1 MQFHKIETYRIRIC
15 LALIVIGKLRPIKWV
30 QYDTFF
36 DCTRLSYQLYK
47 AYRDNSFTRSDLT
60 ITQSKLHVDI
70 LGFWEF
76 PECVN
81 QVGSICLSVVLPC
94 LVNFGFLLRDSSLW
108 LRVRWWWVGRIGVFY
123 YIIVTDGWWWVMGC
137 DGWWVMGDGSQK
149 GSRILLKL
157 FSDEVQVI

>member
-15 LALIVIGKLRPIKWV
+15 WALIVIGKLRPIKWV

-36 DCTRLSYQLYK
+36 DCTRLSYLLYK

-94 LVNFGFLLRDSSLW
+94 LVNFGFLLRDLSLW

-123 YIIVTDGWWWVMGC
+123 YKNTLF
-137 DGWWVMGDGSQK
+137 QK
-149 GSRILLKL
+149 RRK
-157 FSDEVQVI
+157 DKRKNKKKKKKKKEKEKEKRKT